1 MPSKLCV
8 SISEVITVADV
19 VEDFMK
25 PGEPQELMNLK
36 TSLVPTVD
44 VIGSPVTALSFQEQ
58 IDVILQWAC
67 VSKSTFVCVANTHM
81 LIEAY
86 RVVAFSTILQSADLI
101 TPDGMPLVWMLKL
114 LGVRSPDRVA
124 GMDILLA
131 LCQQAPLHDVSVF
144 FVGSQSEIL
153 DRMQCRLK
161 ENFPGLK
168 IAGMEPLPFA
178 QTAPNEDEA
187 LIKKINDSGAKVVF
201 VSLGCPKQEYWMA
214 SHKHKIHAVMIG
226 LGGVF
231 PIYAGIH
238 KYAPKLLRE
247 SGFEWLYRL
256 SREPRRL
263 WKRYASTIPIF
274 VWLASKQVFKGILLI
289 PKQESKHQESA
300 INNNCDN

>member
-1 MPSKLCV
+1 
-8 SISEVITVADV
+8 
-19 VEDFMK
+19 
-25 PGEPQELMNLK
+25 MNLK
-36 TSLVPTVD
+36 PSLVPTVN
-44 VIGSPVTALSFQEQ
+44 VIGSPVTALSFQAQ
-58 IDVILQWAC
+58 IDIILQWAC
-67 VSKSTFVCVANTHM
+67 TSKSSFVCVANTHM

-86 RVVAFSTILQSADLI
+86 RVIAFWNVLQAADLI

-114 LGVRSPDRVA
+114 LGVRHPDRVA

-131 LCQQAPLHDVSVF
+131 LCQQAPLHNVAVF
-144 FVGSQSEIL
+144 FVGSQSDVL
-153 DRMQCRLK
+153 DRMQDRLK
-161 ENFPGLK
+161 QSYPELK

-178 QTAPNEDEA
+178 QTAPEEDEA
-187 LIKKINDSGAKVVF
+187 IIEQINNSGAKVVF

-238 KYAPKLLRE
+238 KYAPKLMRT
-247 SGFEWLYRL
+247 SGLEWLYRL

-274 VWLASKQVFKGILLI
+274 VWLAFKQIFTGFFLA
-289 PKQESKHQESA
+289 PNQRESA
-300 INNNCDN
+300 IHKP

>member
-1 MPSKLCV
+1 MHL
-8 SISEVITVADV
+8 
-19 VEDFMK
+19 K
-25 PGEPQELMNLK
+25 P
-36 TSLVPTVD
+36 SLVPTVN

-58 IDVILQWAC
+58 IDIILQWAC
-67 VSKSTFVCVANTHM
+67 ASKSSFVCVANTHM

-86 RVVAFSTILQSADLI
+86 RVLAFWNVLQAADLI

-114 LGVRSPDRVA
+114 LGVCRPDRVA

-131 LCQQAPLHDVSVF
+131 LCQQAPHYNVPVF
-144 FVGSQSEIL
+144 FVGSQSDVL
-153 DRMQCRLK
+153 DRMHNRLT
-161 ENFPGLK
+161 ETFPELK

-178 QTAPNEDEA
+178 QTAPEEDEA
-187 LIKKINDSGAKVVF
+187 LIEQINNSGAKVVF

-214 SHKHKIHAVMIG
+214 SHKYKIHAVMIG

-238 KYAPKLLRE
+238 KYAPKVLRT
-247 SGFEWLYRL
+247 SGLEWLYRL

-274 VWLASKQVFKGILLI
+274 VWLAFKQILAGFFLA
-289 PKQESKHQESA
+289 PHQQESA
-300 INNNCDN
+300 IHKP